1 MTRAQEPGLPTLY
14 TEHLVLGAT
23 FDEDGRVSGYSAE
36 VDIELAREAS
46 AGAYV
51 ADISNITALLFSG
64 ADAVPFAE
72 AAFAGK
78 KLEVGECSFEAVLT
92 GDGGVASVPL
102 LARTGTSEYV
112 AFDITPRS
120 AVLEAWLS
128 FLSNVN
134 QNGYAPYEH
143 METEDVTG
151 SHVVLAMWGP
161 AAHHVLSDY
170 THTDALPKTGEIR
183 SCTLDNIACIVTC
196 IPLGDASCYMLLVPP
211 RQCVALWRSFLSFT
225 EVEPVGTLA
234 LEALLAVR
242 LPWFL
247 NLQSTDTLRMPARN
261 LRDAGILRT
270 MPDFVGAR
278 GIQAMAEGE

>member
-1 MTRAQEPGLPTLY
+1 MTQTQGSGLPALY
-14 TEHLVLGAT
+14 AEHLVLGAT
-23 FDEDGRVSGYSAE
+23 FDEDGRVSGYAAE
-36 VDIELAREAS
+36 IDIELAREAS

-51 ADISNITALLFSG
+51 AEIGNIATLLFCG
-64 ADAVPFAE
+64 ADAVSFAE

-78 KLEVGECSFEAVLT
+78 KLEVGECSFEAVLA

-120 AVLEAWLS
+120 AILEAWLS

-170 THTDALPKTGEIR
+170 THADALPKTGEIR
-183 SCTLDNIACIVTC
+183 SCMLDSIACIVAC
-196 IPLGDASCYMLLVPP
+196 VPLGDVPCYMLLVPP

-234 LEALLAVR
+234 LEALLAAR

-247 NLQSTDTLRMPARN
+247 NLQSTDTLRIPAQD
-261 LRDAGILRT
+261 LRDAGILRMT
-270 MPDFVGAR
+270 PDFVGAR
-278 GIQAMAEGE
+278 GIQSMAEGE